1 MEAVRYGCN
10 ILHGPNVSNF
20 DEIYSFLNSQKI
32 SFGIK
37 KHNGMLKVLS
47 KLLSSKKNQG
57 NIKKKIY
64 LKGEKILKLTLKEID
79 NYL

>member
-1 MEAVRYGCN
+1 
-10 ILHGPNVSNF
+10 
-20 DEIYSFLNSQKI
+20 
-32 SFGIK
+32 
-37 KHNGMLKVLS
+37 MLKVLS